1 MNEIKESK
9 NNGKNEEN
17 KKEEK
22 EIDTLENNIKNENI
36 SDINIK
42 NQSIH
47 NNNENEEIKLLID
60 NNKLKNEEKKDDIIK
75 KVNNIP
81 KIKSYSE
88 YKLNDKIKK
97 IKNKSLEKKLQ
108 DLFDNNKNENEKN
121 EQDNNKFKDR
131 LNEIEIKIEEINKY
145 NKMKKYK
152 NEIKIKKY
160 EDQNNRYNSI
170 DKEKEK
176 NKKNPFYFD
185 YNIKNEKYES
195 KNKSKFND
203 FKYKQT
209 PFSFDNLYFYNIPS
223 EENKKSKYM
232 NYTQDLKKIFKK
244 YNEQRL
250 LRQSNYFDN
259 FNKILFKV
267 DKFKQNQ
274 EENKFKSN
282 ELFKNNLGVNDI
294 KTINYRNQSNL
305 INYKSMS
312 LEKPSKLEK
321 IMENIYNDI
330 NKTSNIPSKNDF
342 DRKLIRIK
350 SKIKYSNITYN
361 KNNIKTINS
370 YNHLNRN
377 DKLSKSNFSDLNNLI
392 RFCSK
397 ENLKKYLYNTS
408 KK

>member
-47 NNNENEEIKLLID
+47 NNNENEEIKLLIE
-60 NNKLKNEEKKDDIIK
+60 NNNEIKKEEEIIK

-81 KIKSYSE
+81 KIESYSE
-88 YKLNDKIKK
+88 YKFNNTIKK
-97 IKNKSLEKKLQ
+97 IKNKSIEKKMK
-108 DLFDNNKNENEKN
+108 DIFDSDKKNNKNENAK
-121 EQDNNKFKDR
+121 DNKFIDK
-131 LNEIEIKIEEINKY
+131 LNKIEIKIKEINDY
-145 NKMKKYK
+145 NKKKK
-152 NEIKIKKY
+152 NKKEFNIKNY
-160 EDQNNRYNSI
+160 EDENYRYKSI
-170 DKEKEK
+170 DKENEKNVKEEF

-185 YNIKNEKYES
+185 YNIKNKKEDR
-195 KNKSKFND
+195 KNKKD
-203 FKYKQT
+203 FKQT
-209 PFSFDNLYFYNIPS
+209 YFSYDNFYFYNIPS
-223 EENKKSKYM
+223 ENRKKSKYM

-377 DKLSKSNFSDLNNLI
+377 DRLSKSNFSDLNNLI